1 MSKML
6 LIKEHLKGV
15 NATIDTA
22 MSNMEKV
29 TQTLETG
36 GAQQYLFKDDQLKEL
51 DEIIRKL
58 DQKGSQG
65 RLQHNFTL
73 NREYIGWQ
81 NPILQKWTPPTL
93 PTPPLLP
100 PLMLTPS
107 TAAKGSL
114 RSKPYSPTSF
124 TTRTTSGSQPSLTSW
139 SSSLHQKSGK
149 RPASSP
155 ASQRNKCS
163 LSCYIQ

>member
-1 MSKML
+1 MNKML

-29 TQTLETG
+29 TRTLETG

-51 DEIIRKL
+51 DEIVRKL

-65 RLQHNFTL
+65 RLQCNFTL
-73 NREYIGWQ
+73 NREYIGRQ

-93 PTPPLLP
+93 PTLLLP
-100 PLMLTPS
+100 PPSTLMPS
-107 TAAKGSL
+107 TAA
-114 RSKPYSPTSF
+114 
-124 TTRTTSGSQPSLTSW
+124 
-139 SSSLHQKSGK
+139 
-149 RPASSP
+149 
-155 ASQRNKCS
+155 N
-163 LSCYIQ
+163 

>member
-65 RLQHNFTL
+65 RLQRNFTL

-93 PTPPLLP
+93 PIPLLP
-100 PLMLTPS
+100 SPLMHTPL

-114 RSKPYSPTSF
+114 RSKLSLPTLF
-124 TTRTTSGSQPSLTSW
+124 TTRTTSSSQPLLTSW
-139 SSSLHQKSGK
+139 SSSLHLKSKK
-149 RPASSP
+149 RLASSP
-155 ASQRNKCS
+155 
-163 LSCYIQ
+163 